1 MGYGNRNPSACPG
14 FLGCRTLKFESLRVP
29 SKAPGSPVKGKT
41 IATPVKHTPLSLHTP
56 LAKAASLPVK
66 QVIAGEE
73 RRRSYRVLLRVRA
86 SIHVALQGKPVSF
99 ETVTLSVSN
108 HGALVVLSQ
117 SLPFDTRLVLEHS
130 GTKERVACK
139 VARIAREMPEGFHI
153 PLEFDS
159 PAPNFW
165 RIAFPPSDWRPP
177 DDP

>member
-1 MGYGNRNPSACPG
+1 MAMPVKQAVQ
-14 FLGCRTLKFESLRVP
+14 SLQKPLVQT
-29 SKAPGSPVKGKT
+29 ATSPVK
-41 IATPVKHTPLSLHTP
+41 
-56 LAKAASLPVK
+56 KA
-66 QVIAGEE
+66 IGGEE

-86 SIHVALQGKPVSF
+86 SVHVALQGKPVTF

-117 SLPFDTRLVLEHS
+117 NLPCDTRLVLEHS

-139 VARIAREMPEGFHI
+139 VARIAREMPEGFHV

-165 RIAFPPSDWRPP
+165 RIAFPPSDWRPH
-177 DDP
+177 DDL

>member
-1 MGYGNRNPSACPG
+1 MAMPA
-14 FLGCRTLKFESLRVP
+14 KQAVQ
-29 SKAPGSPVKGKT
+29 
-41 IATPVKHTPLSLHTP
+41 SLHTP
-56 LAKAASLPVK
+56 SAKAASLPVK
-66 QVIAGEE
+66 KVIAGEE

-86 SIHVALQGKPVSF
+86 NIHVALQGKPVTF

-108 HGALVVLSQ
+108 HGALVVLKQ
-117 SLPFDTRLVLEHS
+117 NLPCDTRLVLEHS
-130 GTKERVACK
+130 ATRERVACK

-177 DDP
+177 DDL

>member
-1 MGYGNRNPSACPG
+1 M
-14 FLGCRTLKFESLRVP
+14 
-29 SKAPGSPVKGKT
+29 
-41 IATPVKHTPLSLHTP
+41 ATPVKQAVQSLRTPP
-56 LAKAASLPVK
+56 AQAASSPVK

-86 SIHVALQGKPVSF
+86 SIHVALQGKPVTF

-117 SLPFDTRLVLEHS
+117 SLPCETRLVLEHS

-139 VARIAREMPEGFHI
+139 VARIAREMPEGFHV

-177 DDP
+177 DDL

>member
-1 MGYGNRNPSACPG
+1 M
-14 FLGCRTLKFESLRVP
+14 
-29 SKAPGSPVKGKT
+29 
-41 IATPVKHTPLSLHTP
+41 ATPVKHAPQPLHTP
-56 LAKAASLPVK
+56 SVKVAPLPPK
-66 QVIAGEE
+66 PVIAGEE

-86 SIHVALQGKPVSF
+86 SIHVALQGKPVTF

-117 SLPFDTRLVLEHS
+117 NLPCDTRLVLEHN

-165 RIAFPPSDWRPP
+165 RIAFPPSDWRPS
-177 DDP
+177 DDM